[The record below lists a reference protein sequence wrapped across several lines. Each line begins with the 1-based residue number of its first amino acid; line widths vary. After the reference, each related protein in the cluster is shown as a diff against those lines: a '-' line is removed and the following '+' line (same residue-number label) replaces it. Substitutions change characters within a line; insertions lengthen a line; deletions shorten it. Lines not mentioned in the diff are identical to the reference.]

1 MKLKLKK
8 THASMK
14 LSIAAMSAF
23 ALVSSPINAANLF
36 TAEHGD
42 VWGIGYED
50 GELEPHVHIEGGV
63 VNGVFVDEEE
73 YHADE
78 IITVVPQSTFDYIS
92 SNGGRPGGSEWDAI
106 GVAAGEGFY
115 FLPQASAGVGGAD
128 ALGTP
133 FVGIGTEELEVG
145 DWASAISIQL
155 LSVSG
160 PGEFSIWQDGLS
172 ANFFM
177 STADGIDGND
187 VFTQAAGGHG
197 HVNWGFTQV
206 GNYDITVR
214 VSGDHAIDGL
224 KSSDAT
230 FTFSVIPEPSTSL
243 FALFGTG
250 LLILRRRKK

>member
-78 IITVVPQSTFDYIS
+78 IITVVPQSTFVLAVQSGMPLGLQQVKDFTS
-92 SNGGRPGGSEWDAI
+92 FPKPAQES
-106 GVAAGEGFY
+106 VA
-115 FLPQASAGVGGAD
+115 L
-128 ALGTP
+128 
-133 FVGIGTEELEVG
+133 
-145 DWASAISIQL
+145 
-155 LSVSG
+155 
-160 PGEFSIWQDGLS
+160 
-172 ANFFM
+172 M
-177 STADGIDGND
+177 
-187 VFTQAAGGHG
+187 H
-197 HVNWGFTQV
+197 
-206 GNYDITVR
+206 
-214 VSGDHAIDGL
+214 
-224 KSSDAT
+224 
-230 FTFSVIPEPSTSL
+230 
-243 FALFGTG
+243 
-250 LLILRRRKK
+250 